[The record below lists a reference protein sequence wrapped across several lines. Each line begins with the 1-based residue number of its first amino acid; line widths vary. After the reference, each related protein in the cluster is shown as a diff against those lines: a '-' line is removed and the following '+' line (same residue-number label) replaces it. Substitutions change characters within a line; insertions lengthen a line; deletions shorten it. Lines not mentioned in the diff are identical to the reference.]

1 MADRILQKY
10 NELAAKYKDVPL
22 SADQRE
28 MLHNKLMEEAVEF
41 CAFTAYVN
49 SHGR

>member
-1 MADRILQKY
+1 MDSRILQKY

-28 MLHNKLMEEAVEF
+28 RLHNNLMEEAVEF
-41 CAFTAYVN
+41 CFVTEAIN
-49 SHGR
+49 KCR